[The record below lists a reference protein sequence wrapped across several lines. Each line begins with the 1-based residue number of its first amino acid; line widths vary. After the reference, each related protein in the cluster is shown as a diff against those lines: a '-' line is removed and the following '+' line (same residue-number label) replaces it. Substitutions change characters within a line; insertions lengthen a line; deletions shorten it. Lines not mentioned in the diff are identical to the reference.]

1 MRTQSWMFMIGLMAS
16 VLVNVAAPESVA
28 QPATVK
34 IRFGNSQNPGDAT
47 VDAMADLKKEV
58 EARSKGQIQVEL
70 YPSGQ
75 LGKIEEAMEM
85 LRSGAIQMYI
95 NSPQYLA
102 KWYPEIQVTSLP
114 YLFDAPEA
122 ADRALDGPFGGEL
135 RAKVEEKT
143 EFVIMGYEE
152 FGFKHVF
159 NRKRPVKTMDDL
171 KGLKLRVIAS
181 PVTIKTFQSLGA
193 SPVGMAYSE
202 VYSSIQSGVIDGAE
216 LPFAVVR
223 AAKMYEVAKYM
234 STTGH
239 FFELALVVG
248 SKAFLNGLPPES
260 RKVVTEAAQ
269 NMATAARRMS
279 RASQATARTFMVS
292 RGMEIT
298 ELPPAEIA
306 KMRTAVAPVYDWARQ
321 QWGDAYVEKVLK
333 AVRR

>member
-1 MRTQSWMFMIGLMAS
+1 MSGKLGVFMIGVVVAVGVS
-16 VLVNVAAPESVA
+16 VSARGTVA

-34 IRFGNSQNPGDAT
+34 IRFGNSQSPGDAT
-47 VDAMADLKKEV
+47 VDTMANFKKEV
-58 EARSKGQIQVEL
+58 EASGRIQVEL
-70 YPSGQ
+70 FPSGQ

-85 LRSGAIQMYI
+85 LRSGAIQMYV

-114 YLFDAPEA
+114 YLFDTPEA
-122 ADRALDGPFGGEL
+122 ADRVLDGPFGTEL

-143 EFVIMGYEE
+143 DFVIMGYEE

-159 NRKRPVKTMDDL
+159 NRRRPVHTIDDL

-181 PVTIKTFQSLGA
+181 PITIKTFQALGA

-239 FFELALVVG
+239 FFELALIVG
-248 SKAFLNGLPPES
+248 SKTWLQSLPPEL
-260 RKVVTEAAQ
+260 RKVVMDAAQ
-269 NMATAARRMS
+269 NTAATARRMS
-279 RASQATARTFMVS
+279 RASQATARAFMAS
-292 RGMEIT
+292 RGMEINDVA
-298 ELPPAEIA
+298 PAEVA
-306 KMRTAVAPVYDWARQ
+306 KMRAAVAPVYDWARQ
-321 QWGDAYVEKVLK
+321 QWGDAYVGQILK
-333 AVRR
+333 AAGH

>member
-1 MRTQSWMFMIGLMAS
+1 MSGKLGVFMIGVVVAVGVS
-16 VLVNVAAPESVA
+16 VSARGTVA

-34 IRFGNSQNPGDAT
+34 IRFGNSQSPGDAT
-47 VDAMADLKKEV
+47 VDTMANFKKEV
-58 EARSKGQIQVEL
+58 EASGRIQVEL
-70 YPSGQ
+70 FPSGQ

-85 LRSGAIQMYI
+85 LRSGAIQMYV

-114 YLFDAPEA
+114 YLFDTPEA
-122 ADRALDGPFGGEL
+122 ADRVLDGPFGTDL

-143 EFVIMGYEE
+143 DFVIMGYEE

-159 NRKRPVKTMDDL
+159 NRRRPVHTIDDL

-181 PVTIKTFQSLGA
+181 PITIKTFQALGA

-239 FFELALVVG
+239 FFELALIVG
-248 SKAFLNGLPPES
+248 SKTWLQSLPPEL
-260 RKVVTEAAQ
+260 RKVVMDAAQ
-269 NMATAARRMS
+269 NTAATARRMS
-279 RASQATARTFMVS
+279 RASQATARAFMAS
-292 RGMEIT
+292 RGMEINDVA
-298 ELPPAEIA
+298 PAEVA
-306 KMRTAVAPVYDWARQ
+306 KMRAAVAPVYDWARQ
-321 QWGDAYVEKVLK
+321 QWGDAYVGQILK
-333 AVRR
+333 AAGH

>member
-1 MRTQSWMFMIGLMAS
+1 MSSKLGVFMI
-16 VLVNVAAPESVA
+16 VVVAAVVVSLSARGSVA

-34 IRFGNSQNPGDAT
+34 IRFGNSQSPGDAT
-47 VDAMADLKKEV
+47 VDTMADFKKEV
-58 EARSKGQIQVEL
+58 EANGRIQVEL
-70 YPSGQ
+70 FPSGQ

-85 LRSGAIQMYI
+85 LRSGAIQIYV

-114 YLFDAPEA
+114 YLFDTPEA
-122 ADRALDGPFGGEL
+122 ADRVLDGPFGTEL

-143 EFVIMGYEE
+143 DFVIMGYEE

-159 NRKRPVKTMDDL
+159 NRRRPVHTIDEL

-181 PVTIKTFQSLGA
+181 PITIKTFQALGA

-239 FFELALVVG
+239 FFELALIVG
-248 SKAFLNGLPPES
+248 SKTWLHSLPPEL
-260 RKVVTEAAQ
+260 RKVVMDAAQ
-269 NMATAARRMS
+269 NTAATARRMS
-279 RASQATARTFMVS
+279 RASQATARAFMAS
-292 RGMEIT
+292 RGMEINDVA
-298 ELPPAEIA
+298 PAELA
-306 KMRTAVAPVYDWARQ
+306 KMRAAVAPVYDWARQ
-321 QWGDAYVEKVLK
+321 QWGDAYVGQILK
-333 AVRR
+333 AAGH